1 MTALKKYTRLETT
14 GLWKASPN
22 EEPVEVIV
30 SIGSSSLVLSGLDE
44 NPLSHWSLL
53 SIKCLSK
60 SNSNSVFSPDS
71 IVTETLEIEDKDM
84 TEALL
89 LITSQE
95 SRSPKRRVIIIP
107 VILLL
112 ALICFFFLITYIPTN
127 LKSLTSSV
135 ISSEQELRIIK
146 PLLSNHTMAA
156 GPTCQTEQ
164 GQIALKNLLLLQ
176 NENSTNLSITILKN
190 QTSGILHLPSGNII
204 LSGSFINSLKEP
216 SKLLAIIEKIR
227 LENDNRTPLKK
238 IIAEQHFLYLIKFLF
253 GLEKTLI
260 IENISMFEIHPN
272 VLLETDSSNFDDFSW
287 VALKNICIS

>member
-89 LITSQE
+89 LITSQKN
-95 SRSPKRRVIIIP
+95 RSPKRRVIIIP
-107 VILLL
+107 VLLLL
-112 ALICFFFLITYIPTN
+112 ALICFFFLII
-127 LKSLTSSV
+127 
-135 ISSEQELRIIK
+135 
-146 PLLSNHTMAA
+146 
-156 GPTCQTEQ
+156 
-164 GQIALKNLLLLQ
+164 
-176 NENSTNLSITILKN
+176 
-190 QTSGILHLPSGNII
+190 GN
-204 LSGSFINSLKEP
+204 FF
-216 SKLLAIIEKIR
+216 
-227 LENDNRTPLKK
+227 T
-238 IIAEQHFLYLIKFLF
+238 
-253 GLEKTLI
+253 
-260 IENISMFEIHPN
+260 
-272 VLLETDSSNFDDFSW
+272 VLL
-287 VALKNICIS
+287 